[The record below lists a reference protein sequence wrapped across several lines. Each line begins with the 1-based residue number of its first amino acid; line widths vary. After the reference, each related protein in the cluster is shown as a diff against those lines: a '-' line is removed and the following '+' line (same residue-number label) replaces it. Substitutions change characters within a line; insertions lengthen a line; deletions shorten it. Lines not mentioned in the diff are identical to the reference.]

1 MSWWTTWL
9 TDVNDDELK
18 KYTTLGPL
26 GPVVR
31 PPSRRPFQC
40 LVTDMDECLIHTW
53 DTDVLP
59 KKKYMQTFNTP
70 EAYPFRH
77 MLFGVEMNARNPN
90 SLIYGIFRPGLI
102 DFLNYAF
109 NRFDYVVLW
118 SAGTSYYVHQITE
131 YMFSKTDRMPDN
143 VFARPFCENH
153 TRADE
158 EYLIKPLKKL
168 QQINPAIQMSNMFF
182 LDDNPDV
189 SVLNRNNHLLIPKW
203 NPDPTVASC
212 KAALAKDRYLY
223 DLIEWL
229 ERPEVKS
236 AVDVRRLDKRRVFKL
251 NA

>member
-1 MSWWTTWL
+1 MSWWSTWL
-9 TDVNDDELK
+9 LDVNDEEVK
-18 KYTTLGPL
+18 KYKTMGPL

-31 PPSRRPFQC
+31 QPSRRPFQC

-53 DTDVLP
+53 DIN
-59 KKKYMQTFNTP
+59 KKQYIHTFNTP
-70 EAYPFRH
+70 EAYAFRH
-77 MLFGVEMNARNPN
+77 MLFGVEMNARNAN
-90 SLIYGIFRPGLI
+90 TLIYGIFRPGLI

-182 LDDNPDV
+182 LDDNADV

-203 NPDPTVASC
+203 KPDPTVASC
-212 KAALAKDRYLY
+212 KAALANDRYLY

-229 ERPEVKS
+229 ERPEVKN
-236 AVDVRRLDKRRVFKL
+236 ATDVRRLDKRKVFKI
-251 NA
+251 